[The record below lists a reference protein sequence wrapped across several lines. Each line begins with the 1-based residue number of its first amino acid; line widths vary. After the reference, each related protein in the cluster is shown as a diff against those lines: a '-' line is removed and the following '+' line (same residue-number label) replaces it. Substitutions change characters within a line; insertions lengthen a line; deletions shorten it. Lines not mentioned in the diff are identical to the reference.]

1 MRTAAPGNR
10 EREELYYNSTSLTCR
25 FGERLRELRKQRS
38 LSQMAMAMQFGI
50 DRGYISD
57 LERGRKSANLPM
69 IEVIA
74 LGFDISLSELFK
86 GL

>member
-1 MRTAAPGNR
+1 MRTANPGNR
-10 EREELYYNSTSLTCR
+10 EREDLYYKTASLTCR

-38 LSQMAMAMQFGI
+38 LSQMAMAMRFGI
-50 DRGYISD
+50 DRCYISD
-57 LERGRKSANLPM
+57 LERGRKSASLPM
-69 IEVIA
+69 IEVLA